1 MIKQRTFTVHD
12 NQGTG
17 FEEIY
22 QDYLA
27 RVAGLD
33 LTEKQYLL
41 GIRVDGQTVF
51 IPFFN
56 ETYTV
61 TPRDI
66 SDHRGSRPLIPFVSF
81 CVSTCC

>member
-1 MIKQRTFTVHD
+1 MTTKAPV
-12 NQGTG
+12 

-51 IPFFN
+51 IPFSMKPIQSPPG
-56 ETYTV
+56 T
-61 TPRDI
+61 
-66 SDHRGSRPLIPFVSF
+66 SRITGVPAPLIPFVSF